1 MTLWPQS
8 LFGRT
13 AATLAL
19 TMLVFLAVA
28 TSAAVYFVMV
38 PMAKRS
44 AHDFAAELVSAA
56 HSLQVLPEAELPR
69 FKQLLLRDHGLIVAD
84 QEVGAMETT
93 NDDPYFRYFRDSLA
107 SLAGRELPI
116 IEADSGP
123 LLWVDMPINGK
134 TYRLGFDR
142 GRLGVNPPLAL
153 VLTVAAG
160 ALLILFASLLE
171 VRRVTRP
178 LERFSAS
185 VDALGRGR
193 HPAPLP
199 EDGPQE
205 IAMLAR
211 AFNRLS
217 GDLKQMAENRT
228 VMVSGI
234 SHDLRTPLTRL
245 AIAAE
250 MLDENT
256 NPAIVR
262 GIRRDLD
269 VMNSLIG
276 QFLHFSRDAAEACP
290 VQMDLW
296 QIIESLATDVQR
308 SGAEMRLHRMD
319 PPCVFFGDPEALE
332 RILSNLLK
340 NAALYGKGEPVDVT
354 LHCNRERVAIEVA
367 DRGPGIPSD
376 QLEAVFRPFHRL
388 ETSRNVASGG
398 SGLGLA
404 IARQLALKHDWS
416 IELLPRDGGGTVAR
430 LLLPPCQRFG
440 LG

>member
-1 MTLWPQS
+1 LTLWPQS

-93 NDDPYFRYFRDSLA
+93 NDDPYFRFFRESLA
-107 SLAGRELPI
+107 RLAGRELSI

-228 VMVSGI
+228 VMISGI

-290 VQMDLW
+290 VQMDPAPPDGSAVRFLRRPRGAGTHIVKPAEECSAVW
-296 QIIESLATDVQR
+296 QRRAGR
-308 SGAEMRLHRMD
+308 RH
-319 PPCVFFGDPEALE
+319 
-332 RILSNLLK
+332 
-340 NAALYGKGEPVDVT
+340 AALQPGARGHRGRRPRPGDS
-354 LHCNRERVAIEVA
+354 C
-367 DRGPGIPSD
+367 GPGRGGVPSVPPTGSLP
-376 QLEAVFRPFHRL
+376 QRRLGRQRPR
-388 ETSRNVASGG
+388 
-398 SGLGLA
+398 
-404 IARQLALKHDWS
+404 
-416 IELLPRDGGGTVAR
+416 PRDCPPAGTQA
-430 LLLPPCQRFG
+430 
-440 LG
+440 